1 MRKTDWRPF
10 AALMLAA
17 ALVRFATI
25 DVQSYWFDEA
35 LTAKLLRLPLGDML
49 SQLPDTE
56 LTPPL
61 YYVVAWPWAHVFGSG
76 EAALRS
82 LSALFGIATVPVAY
96 HLARELIGTRG
107 AALATAALV
116 AFNPL
121 LVWYSQEA
129 RPYALLVLL
138 CALSMLFAVRRQ
150 VWWWALASALAL
162 LTHYFAAFLVV
173 PEALWLAWVCRA
185 YLPGVLVGLV
195 GIALI
200 PLAAHERSKIGTGYI
215 EGFSLSRRAIGVP
228 EDFLTGFVVKFD
240 TTREQLLDA
249 FALVVAGVGAGL
261 AFRRQGVM
269 LAAGAALCAAG
280 IPLLLAIAGADFLN
294 TRNVIAACVPALIV
308 VAAGLRRG
316 VVVLCAI
323 GLACVVLVAADSTF
337 HRENWRG
344 IAEAMGHARVERVVV
359 VPPVSGEVGLGVQ
372 VGGLSRLPE
381 GGAAVA
387 EVDVVTPRSTEL
399 GGELSGRPARPQPPA
414 PGFRLAE
421 RRYDHTFTLL
431 RWVAPKPVRVDPAG
445 LAVAARGVVYS
456 PILLVQ
462 PAGR

>member
-1 MRKTDWRPF
+1 
-10 AALMLAA
+10 
-17 ALVRFATI
+17 V
-25 DVQSYWFDEA
+25 
-35 LTAKLLRLPLGDML
+35 
-49 SQLPDTE
+49 
-56 LTPPL
+56 
-61 YYVVAWPWAHVFGSG
+61 GSS

-96 HLARELIGTRG
+96 HLARELVGTRA

-116 AFNPL
+116 VFNPL

-129 RPYALLVLL
+129 RPYSLLVLL
-138 CALSMLFAVRRQ
+138 TSLSLLFAVRRQ

-173 PEALWLAWVCRA
+173 PEGLYLAWVCRA
-185 YLPGVLVGLV
+185 FLQPVLVGLV
-195 GIALI
+195 GVALI

-215 EGFSLSRRAIGVP
+215 EGVSLRRRVIGVP

-249 FALVVAGVGAGL
+249 VALVVAGVGVLLGA
-261 AFRRQGVM
+261 RRAP

-280 IPLLLAIAGADFLN
+280 IPLLLAIGGADFFN
-294 TRNVIAACVPALIV
+294 SRNVIAACVPALIV

-316 VVVLCAI
+316 VVILCVI

-344 IAEAMGHARVERVVV
+344 IAEAMGPARAARVVV

-372 VGGLSRLPE
+372 VTGLTRLPA
-381 GGAAVA
+381 GGAAVS
-387 EVDVVTPRSTEL
+387 EVDIATPRSTQL

-421 RRYDHTFTLL
+421 KRYDADFTLL
-431 RWVAPKPVRVDPAG
+431 RWVAPRPVRVDAAG

-456 PILLVQ
+456 PVLLVQ